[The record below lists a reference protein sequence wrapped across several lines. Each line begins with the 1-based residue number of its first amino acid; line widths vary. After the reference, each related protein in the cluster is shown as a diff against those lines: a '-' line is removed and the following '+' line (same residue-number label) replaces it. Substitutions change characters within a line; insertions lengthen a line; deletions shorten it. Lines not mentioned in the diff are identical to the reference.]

1 MADDTPNSI
10 LTAAQRDFL
19 KKSEEERKTDY
30 SRQSRSHHRREIA
43 KRTRQAFHDFA
54 LLYEVF
60 DELERNRI
68 FDVQPIHD
76 DVDEYNEFRDAL
88 ASTVAFLYRSVEGEP
103 VTLAGLAEGGRE
115 PQSFRVPFERVLT
128 EGLKRGAADRYNQ
141 DHATKRRIKVDYG
154 GVELVEG
161 GDPATL
167 ERGLRKLAEKKRHEL
182 TEAEMSAILTHY
194 EPDGIV
200 DKVDGGGGYNR
211 LNERVK
217 ELRERSNDGS
227 DSLDE

>member
-54 LLYEVF
+54 LLYEVL

-68 FDVQPIHD
+68 FDIGPLHD
-76 DVDEYNEFRDAL
+76 NVDEHNEFQDAL
-88 ASTVAFLYRSVEGEP
+88 ASTVAFLYRSLEGEP
-103 VTLAGLAEGGRE
+103 ATLANWDETRTPE
-115 PQSFRVPFERVLT
+115 FRVPFEHVLT
-128 EGLKRGAADRYNQ
+128 EGLKRGEADRYNQ
-141 DHATKRRIKVDYG
+141 NHATKHRIKVDYG

-161 GDPATL
+161 GDPAAL
-167 ERGLRKLAEKKRHEL
+167 ERGLRKLADRKHHEL
-182 TEAEMSAILTHY
+182 TEAEMSGILYHY
-194 EPDGIV
+194 EPDGPLDIL
-200 DKVDGGGGYNR
+200 DGDGGYNR

-217 ELRERSNDGS
+217 ELREQSNDGD
-227 DSLDE
+227 DSPDE

>member
-54 LLYEVF
+54 LLYEVL

-68 FDVQPIHD
+68 FDIGPLHD
-76 DVDEYNEFRDAL
+76 NVDEHNEFQDAL
-88 ASTVAFLYRSVEGEP
+88 ASTVAFLYRSLEGEP
-103 VTLAGLAEGGRE
+103 ATLAGLAEGGRE

-141 DHATKRRIKVDYG
+141 DHATKHRIKVDYG

-161 GDPATL
+161 GDPAAL
-167 ERGLRKLAEKKRHEL
+167 ERGLQKLADRKHHEL
-182 TEAEMSAILTHY
+182 TEAEMSGILYHY
-194 EPDGIV
+194 EPDGPL
-200 DKVDGGGGYNR
+200 DMLDGGYNR

-217 ELRERSNDGS
+217 ELREQSNDGD
-227 DSLDE
+227 DSPDE